1 MIIAIDGPAAS
12 GKGTLARRLAARL
25 GYAHLDTGALYRAV
39 ALRLLRAGA
48 DPGDAGAAEAAARS
62 LDPALLDDPGL
73 RAEDVGR
80 AASILSAHPGVR
92 AALLAF
98 QRQFALHP
106 PDDAPG
112 AVLDG
117 RDIGTVVCPD
127 ADIKFF
133 ITADLDERARR
144 RHAELQTSGIDCALD
159 AIRAD
164 LAERDRRDSKR
175 AAAPLKAASDAVLL
189 DTTKLDIDAVLA
201 QAVAEIG
208 ARAAVTNQP

>member
-48 DPGDAGAAEAAARS
+48 DPWDAGAAETAARA

-73 RAEDVGR
+73 RVEDVGR

-144 RHAELQTSGIDCALD
+144 RHAELQASGIDCALD